1 MLDDAQETISVSDL
15 NEVFE
20 MHLGQGWQKS
30 LKDNRGCSMGSGSNR
45 HWLSPQCV
53 TRIVSDLLDA
63 LGVSIE
69 PISIAD
75 MQREVLRHHY
85 EEEYDPEEIAAI
97 AKMSDDEVKIAY
109 DNIND

>member
-1 MLDDAQETISVSDL
+1 MLDDTQETISVSDL

-20 MHLGQGWQKS
+20 THLGQGWQKS
-30 LKDNRGCSMGSGSNR
+30 LKDNRGCSMGRSNGN
-45 HWLSPQCV
+45 WLSPLRV

-69 PISIAD
+69 PMSIAD
-75 MQREVLRHHY
+75 MRREVLRHHY
-85 EEEYDPEEIAAI
+85 EEEYDPEEIAAV